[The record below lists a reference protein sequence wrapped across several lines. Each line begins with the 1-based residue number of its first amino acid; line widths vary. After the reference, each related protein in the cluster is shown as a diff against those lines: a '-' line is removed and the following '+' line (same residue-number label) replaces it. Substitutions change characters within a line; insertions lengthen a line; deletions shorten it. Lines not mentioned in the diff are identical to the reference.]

1 MDYANYSSFEQR
13 LIKNENLSFIKM
25 LIERDIK
32 NYKYNI
38 NNENIID
45 YVNRAENKRLHDEIG
60 KYDITDSDLN
70 QIQASILKNSKY
82 NLDIEYLPTEDWE
95 FDTIPSIKKEIV
107 IKIPN
112 YEMLSNALALFI
124 LLFPFAALFL
134 SYFLI
139 MIFR

>member
-1 MDYANYSSFEQR
+1 MNYANYNVFEQK

-32 NYKYNI
+32 SYKYNI
-38 NNENIID
+38 DNENVID
-45 YVNRAENKRLHDEIG
+45 YINRIENKHLHNVIE
-60 KYDITDSDLN
+60 KYNITDSDLK
-70 QIQASILKNSKY
+70 QIQLSIMKTSQY
-82 NLDIEYLPTEDWE
+82 NLEVEYLPTEDWE
-95 FDTIPSIKKEIV
+95 FNISSPQKRELIVAIPT
-107 IKIPN
+107 

-139 MIFR
+139 MVFR

>member
-13 LIKNENLSFIKM
+13 LIKNENLSFIKL

-45 YVNRAENKRLHDEIG
+45 YINRAENKHLHAEIE

-70 QIQASILKNSKY
+70 QIQTSILKDSKY
-82 NLDIEYLPTEDWE
+82 NLEVEYLPTEDWE
-95 FDTIPSIKKEIV
+95 FDIDPSIKKEIV

-139 MIFR
+139 ILFR